1 MLTMLKIMMN
11 VHNNHKMGTL
21 SGLMLM
27 MMSSSSTNENE
38 NRLRHPR
45 SREVA
50 PATILGWRSP
60 PSKDPVDP
68 DPDPV
73 SVSYFKIW

>member
-11 VHNNHKMGTL
+11 VHNNHKMGTS

-27 MMSSSSTNENE
+27 MMSSSTNENE
-38 NRLRHPR
+38 NRLRHQR